1 MATVTLAYNPNDFF
15 YTSSYKTP
23 SDDICTNFL
32 KDDRMDSQCTSCNNL
47 ELKSNNNIN
56 KIIADTI
63 NGTITNDSYI
73 AQNGNVFIGN
83 CDLNYIK
90 DNGSNCFSYQLCKN
104 KNLANKMQKN
114 YDANDE
120 RYANIKKEYDY
131 ALLHTI
137 NIISG
142 IFVIT
147 GFTFFYYISE

>member
-1 MATVTLAYNPNDFF
+1 MATVAVAYNPNDFF
-15 YTSSYKTP
+15 YASSYNTP

-32 KDDRMDSQCTSCNNL
+32 KDDTMDSQCASCNDIQITS
-47 ELKSNNNIN
+47 SNIDE
-56 KIIADTI
+56 IIS
-63 NGTITNDSYI
+63 NTNAGIKTNAYI

-83 CDLNYIK
+83 CDLNYFR
-90 DNGSNCFSYQLCKN
+90 DNSMNCFPYQLCKN